1 MNEIEQL
8 KLYIQ
13 KLEQENKQLRDENER
28 FRSRNKSGRKKREF
42 TDVDLESIRMYRFQ
56 NKSIRE
62 IAYIFGCSVGLIH
75 KTIKENKL

>member
-13 KLEQENKQLRDENER
+13 KLEQENKELREKNER
-28 FRSRNKSGRKKREF
+28 LRSRNKGGRKKREF
-42 TDVDLESIRMYRFQ
+42 TELELESIRMYRFQ

-62 IAYIFGCSVGLIH
+62 IANIFSCSVGLMH
-75 KTIKENKL
+75 KTIKDNKL

>member
-13 KLEQENKQLRDENER
+13 KLEQENEELRNENER
-28 FRSRNKSGRKKREF
+28 LRNRKGGRKKKEF
-42 TDVDLESIRMYRFQ
+42 TEVDLESIRMYRFQ
-56 NKSIRE
+56 GKTIKELASM
-62 IAYIFGCSVGLIH
+62 FSCSVGLMH